1 MPTFIKRKGEITVEN
16 WYLYRGN
23 TQYGPYTPEQILSFE
38 AQHQLYPGDMLYG
51 PGYSEWLPIEAALKS
66 MHAAGD
72 AEKSPPSA
80 VILQQNQLPQPAQMA
95 QPAQPAH
102 TGLAMFLAAICFAV
116 FGAVAYLFSGPKFS
130 YLNIIFGIVVG
141 LIFAWLCTRL
151 MAFFFGIANGHL
163 RQQHGPGF
171 ALGAVARGMLSMI
184 PYAVL
189 TFLAVYFLHWKTAT
203 LFIASAITAAGA
215 AAGVEIGKLGKPRA
229 VNFILPTLVAFA
241 VSAGWMYTI
250 GSLQV
255 ALGLI
260 KTLIGM

>member
-1 MPTFIKRKGEITVEN
+1 MEN

-23 TQYGPYTPEQILSFE
+23 TQYGPYTRQQILSFE

-51 PGYSEWLPIEAALKS
+51 PDYSEWLPIEAALQS

-72 AEKSPPSA
+72 AEKPPSSA
-80 VILQQNQLPQPAQMA
+80 VFLQQNQLPQPVQPV
-95 QPAQPAH
+95 QPAQPVQPVH
-102 TGLAMFLAAICFAV
+102 TGLAILLATICFAV

-151 MAFFFGIANGHL
+151 MALFFGIANSHL

-171 ALGAVARGMLSMI
+171 ALGAVARGMLSMV

-189 TFLAVYFLHWKTAT
+189 AFLAVYFLHWKTAT
-203 LFIASAITAAGA
+203 LFISAAIMAAGA
-215 AAGVEIGKLGKPRA
+215 AAGAEIGKLGKPRP

-241 VSAGWMYTI
+241 VSAGWMYSI

-255 ALGLI
+255 VLGVI
-260 KTLIGM
+260 KTFLRI

>member
-1 MPTFIKRKGEITVEN
+1 
-16 WYLYRGN
+16 
-23 TQYGPYTPEQILSFE
+23 
-38 AQHQLYPGDMLYG
+38 
-51 PGYSEWLPIEAALKS
+51 
-66 MHAAGD
+66 
-72 AEKSPPSA
+72 
-80 VILQQNQLPQPAQMA
+80 MA